1 MLENQ
6 DMSAP
11 IKLAEGYNPFSD
23 EDVVPQVQPQVEVAP
38 TANEQQNVDNTANT
52 SPDAIVSENQ
62 QQTQQ
67 TDYSTFNPDSFIK
80 ERFGF
85 DTVDEA
91 EEEFL
96 RLIEEREQSPE
107 FDFSDDVSRTLFD
120 AIREGKT
127 DDVYQILNEQKRID
141 KLTNSELTTEIA
153 AEIVKTN
160 IQNKFKDLSADEVDL
175 LFYDQFFVPLKPE
188 QGYDETDEDYS
199 EKLRTW
205 QAQADYTEKRLMI
218 EAKVLRP
225 EIAKLRSEIN
235 LPDIY
240 NEAGRE
246 AQYQEEFEYL
256 QQARSVY
263 ERTLDSEFQ
272 SFNGFNVSVKDDDV
286 EIPISFNVAEDERL
300 ALKQELSDFDGEAYL
315 ENRWFNEEGKP
326 NVRQIMADK
335 YVLENLPRILQKV
348 ANEAA
353 SQRLLAH
360 LKKSGNINLNQTP
373 TPQGTAPSLNPNAA
387 IQEQLANW
395 AFSS

>member
-38 TANEQQNVDNTANT
+38 TANDQQIVDNSPNT
-52 SPDAIVSENQ
+52 SPDSIVSDNQ
-62 QQTQQ
+62 QTQ

-91 EEEFL
+91 EQEFM
-96 RLIEEREQSPE
+96 RLIEEREQAPD

-141 KLTNSELTTEIA
+141 KLTSSELTTEIA

-188 QGYDETDEDYS
+188 QGYDETDEDYAG
-199 EKLRTW
+199 KLNAW
-205 QAQADYTEKRLMI
+205 QAQVDYTEKRLMI

-225 EIAKLRSEIN
+225 EIAKLKSEIK